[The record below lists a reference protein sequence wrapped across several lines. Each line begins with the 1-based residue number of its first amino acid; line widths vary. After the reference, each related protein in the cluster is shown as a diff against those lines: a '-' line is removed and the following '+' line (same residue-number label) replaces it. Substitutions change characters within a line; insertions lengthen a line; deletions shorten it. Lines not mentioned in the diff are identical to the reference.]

1 MNLTIRQ
8 EMPGDYSRTEIVV
21 RKAFAKL
28 EVSDQDEHNLVARIR
43 SADSFIPELSL
54 VAELND
60 EIVGHVLLSGI
71 TIRYGEEESVSLA
84 LAPVSVHPEYQDRG
98 IGSKLI
104 REALQ
109 RAEALEYPSVIVLG
123 HPEYYPKFGFE
134 KASKWGIRAPFEVS
148 DDVFMALELKKNS
161 LKSGVVEYPSV
172 FFSG

>member
-71 TIRYGEEESVSLA
+71 TIRHGEEESVSLA
-84 LAPVSVHPEYQDRG
+84 LAPVSV
-98 IGSKLI
+98 
-104 REALQ
+104 
-109 RAEALEYPSVIVLG
+109 

-148 DDVFMALELKKNS
+148 DDVFMALEFKKNS